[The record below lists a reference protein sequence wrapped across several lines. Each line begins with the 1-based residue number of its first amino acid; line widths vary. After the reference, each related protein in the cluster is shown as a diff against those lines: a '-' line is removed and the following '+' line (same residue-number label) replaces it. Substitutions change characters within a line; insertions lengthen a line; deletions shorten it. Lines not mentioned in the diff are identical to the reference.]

1 MKVKITRGYYGYRKN
16 GKASELKDVNSPAF
30 ELDEQ
35 EAERIIG
42 LGIAKAVS
50 VSANENE
57 NMLTGHLTEDQLR
70 TLPYSKLKQLCKEL
84 GVSAV
89 GKQDEL
95 IARLVAVEVQAPKQ
109 DEEDV
114 DDSTSS
120 NSDVDEDK
128 LETDDS
134 EGDLPPE
141 LKAAEPEEQYD
152 D

>member
-1 MKVKITRGYYGYRKN
+1 MKVKITRGYYGYRN

-30 ELDEQ
+30 ELDEK

-50 VSANENE
+50 VTNSNAPDGD
-57 NMLTGHLTEDQLR
+57 MITGRLTEEQLR

-95 IARLVAVEVQAPKQ
+95 IARLVEVDVQASAQ
-109 DEEDV
+109 DEDITDME
-114 DDSTSS
+114 
-120 NSDVDEDK
+120 EE
-128 LETDDS
+128 LEMDDS
-134 EGDLPPE
+134 EGECPPM
-141 LKAAEPEEQYD
+141 LAPAEPEE
-152 D
+152 